1 MLDKDFKDGEPVL
14 PVTGWAM
21 MPVVEYDSLLV
32 RLDFIS
38 QAAQSPDEASRG
50 RVYALTSEQI
60 QLLLESLQTQL
71 QTLNASLIAA
81 RPH

>member
-1 MLDKDFKDGEPVL
+1 MLDKDFKEGEAVL

-32 RLDFIS
+32 RLDFIT

-71 QTLNASLIAA
+71 QKLNAPLVAA

>member
-1 MLDKDFKDGEPVL
+1 
-14 PVTGWAM
+14 M

-32 RLDFIS
+32 RLDIIT

-71 QTLNASLIAA
+71 QTLNAPLVAG
-81 RPH
+81 RRH

>member
-1 MLDKDFKDGEPVL
+1 
-14 PVTGWAM
+14 M

-32 RLDFIS
+32 RLDIIT

-71 QTLNASLIAA
+71 QTANAPLVAA
-81 RPH
+81 RRH